1 MAVMAT
7 TTSATRYP
15 DNNSNRTPYLQLKE
29 RGRSHCTPNQPVSC
43 AKDQARGFFTHPSTM
58 ITTTLSRDSGMLVT
72 HPRGRTKIWTSV
84 CVLPKLQWA
93 LPKPGVSSHSNSPV
107 NWLHHPTH
115 SILIFH
121 SAPNETLDSDGCDR
135 PVVFC
140 KCVSLPSCLQYS
152 CLCTVQSILSFLAY
166 PLLSVLQSPS
176 GEWKGH
182 RLWSPADWALPLS
195 VWV

>member
-7 TTSATRYP
+7 TSSATRYP
-15 DNNSNRTPYLQLKE
+15 DNNSNRTPYLQPKE
-29 RGRSHCTPNQPVSC
+29 RGRSHCTPNQPISR
-43 AKDQARGFFTHPSTM
+43 AKDQARGFFTYASTM
-58 ITTTLSRDSGMLVT
+58 ITTTLSRDSGKLVT
-72 HPRGRTKIWTSV
+72 RPRGRTKISTSV

-115 SILIFH
+115 SILILH
-121 SAPNETLDSDGCDR
+121 SAPNETLDSNGCDR

-140 KCVSLPSCLQYS
+140 KCVSLPFCLRYS
-152 CLCTVQSILSFLAY
+152 CLCTVQSSLSFLAY

-176 GEWKGH
+176 GEWRGH
-182 RLWSPADWALPLS
+182 RLWSPAD
-195 VWV
+195 